1 MPGPS
6 PQPQAGTYFP
16 PRMQMPGPPPPPNM
30 GMPPQQRPHRQHHRR
45 HNHRHEDRESMK
57 IARERDKALKAEESN
72 KNLKRGLFGGA
83 ALAGVLDLLQGLDG
97 I

>member
-1 MPGPS
+1 
-6 PQPQAGTYFP
+6 
-16 PRMQMPGPPPPPNM
+16 
-30 GMPPQQRPHRQHHRR
+30 
-45 HNHRHEDRESMK
+45 MK
-57 IARERDKALKAEESN
+57 TAREREKAQKAEESS